1 MNPTPRKMTDEDNAL
16 IQDYLNKGGKI
27 EVKTPGARTEDIQYT
42 GGFYQRRK
50 KKAQEGK
57 EDV

>member
-1 MNPTPRKMTDEDNAL
+1 MNPTPRKMSDEDNAL

-50 KKAQEGK
+50 KN
-57 EDV
+57 

>member
-1 MNPTPRKMTDEDNAL
+1 MNPTPRKMSDEDNDL
-16 IQDYLNKGGKI
+16 IQQYLNKGGKI